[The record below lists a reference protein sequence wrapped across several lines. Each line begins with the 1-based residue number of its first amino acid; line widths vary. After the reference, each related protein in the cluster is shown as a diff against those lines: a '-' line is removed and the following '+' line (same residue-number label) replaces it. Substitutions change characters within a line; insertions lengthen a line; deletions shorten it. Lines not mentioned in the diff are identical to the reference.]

1 MSVLK
6 VIEIMADSPV
16 SWEDAT
22 RNAVKK
28 ASSSVK
34 GIKSVWIKAAEL
46 LGEQEGQDHI
56 VSCDHQDH
64 LRSRR
69 IGLPENVAPKPGPVW
84 SASRQ
89 HGVSYKRKKA

>member
-34 GIKSVWIKAAEL
+34 GIKSVWIK
-46 LGEQEGQDHI
+46 EQ
-56 VSCDHQDH
+56 SC
-64 LRSRR
+64 SV
-69 IGLPENVAPKPGPVW
+69 N
-84 SASRQ
+84 
-89 HGVSYKRKKA
+89 KKGKITSFRVTTKITFEVGG